1 MTNPF
6 INLLN
11 DSFAKGSLGAR
22 FDKRLKIV
30 SGVEIVK
37 NRNDAF
43 RNTNLDDVLTSN
55 KISDLYIVG
64 LDAAQCIKAT
74 VEAAQYRNYK
84 VDLIEEAILSKS
96 KEMKDSMMVNFN
108 ARGVYVIHRDS
119 LDILDIIE

>member
-1 MTNPF
+1 M
-6 INLLN
+6 
-11 DSFAKGSLGAR
+11 
-22 FDKRLKIV
+22 
-30 SGVEIVK
+30 
-37 NRNDAF
+37 
-43 RNTNLDDVLTSN
+43 
-55 KISDLYIVG
+55 G